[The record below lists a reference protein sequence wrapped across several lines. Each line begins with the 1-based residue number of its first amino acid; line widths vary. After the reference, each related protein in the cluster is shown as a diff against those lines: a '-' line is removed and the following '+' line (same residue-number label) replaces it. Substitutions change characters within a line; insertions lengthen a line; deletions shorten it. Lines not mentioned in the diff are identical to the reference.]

1 MSHLSN
7 VMSHICQCPVI
18 LLSVSCHTSI
28 TVASHTHVSALST
41 PVSVVSLSTLLVQ
54 AKTSPTF
61 KDVDFTQELGTIQI
75 GEEARA
81 EFLKKIDKDVE
92 VCLCVHV
99 YVCAWCGVVG
109 GCVRLLQTGLHT
121 LFCGA
126 PTTRTT
132 ALLCS
137 SCRSSI

>member
-1 MSHLSN
+1 MSCNSS
-7 VMSHICQCPVI
+7 VSVVSHIHHC
-18 LLSVSCHTSI
+18 SVTHTS
-28 TVASHTHVSALST
+28 VPSQS

-81 EFLKKIDKDVE
+81 EFLKKVDKDVE

-99 YVCAWCGVVG
+99 CVCVCVCGVVW
-109 GCVRLLQTGLHT
+109 CV
-121 LFCGA
+121 CV
-126 PTTRTT
+126 
-132 ALLCS
+132 
-137 SCRSSI
+137 